1 MTLRA
6 AEPTQQSLDAVSAAL
21 SDLAGRS
28 EFRRRALARVNP
40 LDVALAVPHDV
51 YTLGLDELADRAGI
65 DQARPVGRRFLVMAG
80 DRAISSAEI
89 TDEDGTGFQ
98 ANEGPYVA
106 ATAEAI
112 ARAEDDPDLSEG
124 DYEIRLLRIPALY
137 FVALWL
143 RDERGHDDV
152 LVPLDPVPAPFE
164 PGRSYRPDEVLSE
177 LAASAR
183 SRLEFDDV
191 EGSSSR
197 SAD

>member
-6 AEPTQQSLDAVSAAL
+6 AEPTQRSLDAVSAAL
-21 SDLAGRS
+21 SELAGRS

-51 YTLGLDELADRAGI
+51 YTLGLDEVADRAGI
-65 DQARPVGRRFLVMAG
+65 EQARHIGRRFLVMAG
-80 DRAISSAEI
+80 NRAVSSAEI
-89 TDEDGTGFQ
+89 ADEDGTGFQ
-98 ANEGPYVA
+98 ANEGPYVV

-112 ARAEDDPDLSEG
+112 ARAEDDPDLAKG

-152 LVPLDPVPAPFE
+152 LVPLDPAPEPFE
-164 PGRSYRPDEVLSE
+164 PGRNYGPDEVLTE

-183 SRLEFDDV
+183 TRLEFDDV
-191 EGSSSR
+191 EGSSSH